1 VLVCV
6 VHNVLGGKHV
16 ASEHHATADHHSTWN
31 YAAKGPATWTGTCAT
46 GKAQSPINIDL
57 ADPKKIGFK
66 QGKKIM
72 SHNYWDEPGDE
83 QYVMHNNG
91 HALQIDLPKNTKY
104 LLKKGGDKE
113 NKYVPMQIHIHFDPI
128 HADGSEHTVNG
139 KKYFAEIHIVHR
151 REKYKQKK
159 SFMAHDNGLLVIGMF
174 VEKQKKGHRL
184 SQDLDFTYE
193 WSINKPARKEPNQGT
208 SFAMQIF
215 TKGAKQCKLPG
226 KSKKLR
232 PFPLAWLFPTGCR
245 DGDVYEGYDYVNYK
259 GSLTTP
265 PCSEIVDWFV
275 ITGKTLHVNAEDAK
289 AFQWVKN
296 GDDGKMMGNN
306 RPVQPLNGR
315 PVYGVHG
322 TL

>member
-1 VLVCV
+1 MGLKMLCVVVLVCV

-46 GKAQSPINIDL
+46 GEAQSPINIDL
-57 ADPKKIGFK
+57 ADPTKIGFK

-113 NKYVPMQIHIHFDPI
+113 NKYVPMQIHIH
-128 HADGSEHTVNG
+128 
-139 KKYFAEIHIVHR
+139 IVHR

-159 SFMAHDNGLLVIGMF
+159 NFMAHDDGLLVIGMF

-193 WSINKPARKEPNQGT
+193 WSINKPTRKEPNQGT
-208 SFAMQIF
+208 SFA
-215 TKGAKQCKLPG
+215 T
-226 KSKKLR
+226 
-232 PFPLAWLFPTGCR
+232 
-245 DGDVYEGYDYVNYK
+245 
-259 GSLTTP
+259 
-265 PCSEIVDWFV
+265 
-275 ITGKTLHVNAEDAK
+275 
-289 AFQWVKN
+289 
-296 GDDGKMMGNN
+296 
-306 RPVQPLNGR
+306 
-315 PVYGVHG
+315 
-322 TL
+322 